1 MKCSAVILSFVGA
14 IKLQK
19 KELKKNKL
27 QLNFIFFKRFE
38 KLQLG
43 QQMLLT
49 KTINDKTQEIDCFIY
64 FLRFNA
70 LVDVE
75 VDGG

>member
-1 MKCSAVILSFVGA
+1 M
-14 IKLQK
+14 

-49 KTINDKTQEIDCFIY
+49 KTINDKTQEIDCFMC

>member
-1 MKCSAVILSFVGA
+1 VQRLYLSAVTIVEVQCSFLSFVGS

-38 KLQLG
+38 KVQLG

-49 KTINDKTQEIDCFIY
+49 KTINDKIQEIDC
-64 FLRFNA
+64 L
-70 LVDVE
+70 
-75 VDGG
+75 